1 VADEG
6 DQAHTDEVRSLF
18 AAIAPRYDLINDV
31 QSLGLH
37 RGWKRRV
44 ADLASVRPGD
54 RALDVCC
61 GTGDIAF
68 ELAGRG
74 AQVTGLDLCRPMLDR
89 AERRTESAQGP
100 RREGYA
106 PPRFVLGDAT
116 ALPFPDRSFEVVTSG
131 YGLRNLADWRKGLCE
146 MRRVAVPGGR
156 LVVLDFGRPGN
167 PLWRGAYMAY
177 LRWVVPVIGLALC
190 GNLQAY
196 AYIHGSVRHYP
207 AQIGLE
213 QGMRETGLQEVSTT
227 SLLCG
232 AMTITRAVCP

>member
-1 VADEG
+1 MADEG
-6 DQAHTDEVRSLF
+6 DQARTDEVRALF
-18 AAIAPRYDLINDV
+18 AAIAPRYDLINDL

-61 GTGDIAF
+61 GTGDIAL

-89 AERRTESAQGP
+89 AERRLPRKGP
-100 RREGYA
+100 EGHA
-106 PPRFVLGDAT
+106 PPRFIQADAM
-116 ALPFPDRSFEVVTSG
+116 ALPFPDGSFEVVTSG
-131 YGLRNLADWRKGLCE
+131 YGLRNLAHWRKGLRE

-167 PLWRGAYMAY
+167 PLWRGVYMAY
-177 LRWVVPVIGLALC
+177 LRWVVPVIGLVLC
-190 GNLQAY
+190 GNLRAY
-196 AYIHGSVRHYP
+196 AYIHDSVQQYP

-213 QGMRETGLQEVSTT
+213 QAMQEIGLREVSTT
-227 SLLCG
+227 SLFGG
-232 AMTITRAVCP
+232 AMTITRAVHP